1 MRTRAR
7 ALSVRVRFLPPETR
21 AIIIMPLRTLPVCHL
36 QIGTLKTERHPTLEF
51 KECVL
56 TSNGASCT
64 SQSKEVTIDSNCM
77 YPAFR
82 M

>member
-1 MRTRAR
+1 
-7 ALSVRVRFLPPETR
+7 
-21 AIIIMPLRTLPVCHL
+21 MPLRRTLPVCHM
-36 QIGTLKTERHPTLEF
+36 QIGTLKAESHPTLEF

-64 SQSKEVTIDSNCM
+64 SQSKEVTIDSNCA

-82 M
+82 I